1 MRDFVRF
8 PLAAFAALIFAVVA
22 AGTTGAALAQ
32 AAPRAAQ
39 AGKQIALTEKQIESV
54 LAAQKDFNALGD
66 ERPTASP
73 GKPAPNMLSKL
84 ESVAKKHGFA
94 GYADYTIVLDNIG
107 LVLGGFDPKT
117 KTYVGA
123 EAALR
128 LRIAA
133 VQADK
138 TISADDKKDA
148 LEELNAAMKALPPAV
163 ENKGNIALVGKHYD
177 GLSAVM
183 KDNE

>member
-1 MRDFVRF
+1 
-8 PLAAFAALIFAVVA
+8 
-22 AGTTGAALAQ
+22 
-32 AAPRAAQ
+32 
-39 AGKQIALTEKQIESV
+39 
-54 LAAQKDFNALGD
+54 
-66 ERPTASP
+66 ERPAASP

-177 GLSAVM
+177 GLSAV
-183 KDNE
+183 